1 MSHQAYVLWTLALAV
16 ALWWPA
22 ARLVWVLSVRRLERK
37 LDRKL
42 DANEIDG
49 QKRRAWVISAALCL
63 LFSALFNLR
72 LLNAAGA
79 S

>member
-1 MSHQAYVLWTLALAV
+1 MSHQAYLLWTLALAA

-22 ARLVWVLSVRRLERK
+22 GRLVWVLSVRRLERK

-42 DANEIDG
+42 DADEIEG
-49 QKRRAWVISAALCL
+49 QKRRAWVISAALCF

-72 LLNAAGA
+72 LLDAGGA